1 VRGTSTALEKSYFRL
16 NAAPRPD
23 QVRPPPVIASAL
35 ARLVGIIAQRG
46 RPGVS
51 AHYKFYYCDQFK
63 AQRQDLVV
71 QGVKDAVTVQVREG
85 GWGGEGGGQG
95 VGRLCEGGVGGW
107 LESG

>member
-1 VRGTSTALEKSYFRL
+1 MRGTSTALEKSYFRL